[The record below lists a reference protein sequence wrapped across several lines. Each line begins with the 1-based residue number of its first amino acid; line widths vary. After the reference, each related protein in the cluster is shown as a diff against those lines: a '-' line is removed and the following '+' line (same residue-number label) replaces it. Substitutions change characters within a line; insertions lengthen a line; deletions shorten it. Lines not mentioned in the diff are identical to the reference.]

1 MDKFKEYIEQ
11 ERESFDSYEL
21 PAGHTRRMADKL
33 PKESSSAIR
42 RFLLPIVATAAV
54 IAGVVISLREPA
66 PSDQPVMVQSIAQ
79 SELIQYYSSQL
90 EVLKDS
96 LRTLSST
103 LNPEMKADMLTEL
116 ELIEN
121 EKYRFNSKL
130 LPQIS
135 VSEDCQTVV
144 YTFYTSK
151 IESLEYLLSIAH
163 CKQLAHEYKH
173 Q

>member
-11 ERESFDSYEL
+11 EREAFDTFEL

-54 IAGVVISLREPA
+54 IAGMVITLREPV
-66 PSDQPVMVQSIAQ
+66 PSEEPVMVQTIAQ

-96 LRTLSST
+96 LRTLSSS

-121 EKYRFNSKL
+121 EKYRFNSQL

>member
-11 ERESFDSYEL
+11 EREAFDAFEL
-21 PAGHTRRMADKL
+21 PTGHTRRMADKL

-54 IAGVVISLREPA
+54 IAGVVMTLKGPA
-66 PSDQPVMVQSIAQ
+66 PSEESVMVQTIAQ
-79 SELIQYYSSQL
+79 SELIRYYSSQL

-96 LRTLSST
+96 LRTLAPT
-103 LNPEMKADMLTEL
+103 LHPEMRADMMAEL

-121 EKYRFNSKL
+121 EKYRFNRQL

-144 YTFYTSK
+144 YTFYSSK
-151 IESLEYLLSIAH
+151 IESLEYLLSVAH
-163 CKQLAHEYKH
+163 CKQLAYEYKD